1 MVGNW
6 IFTLRQRLVY
16 HFLTTARPVSMETAA
31 SMNVIHLPRVSTGLE
46 RTAEDNGTVGLY
58 LPGSPFSFV
67 PGRFHLIVWIIR
79 IKGIVVIH
87 DGRQVTR
94 KLDVPAL
101 GRHKGQ
107 QQSARHPSLFRLLH
121 RGARRVGR
129 QVQLGAGWEVQEV
142 LQAVVHT
149 SDGGERGLEGEV
161 LLFINPQASVL
172 LQVQVIQQHLP
183 TTRHTVHDV
192 RVQSGTHPSK
202 DLKGREEKKSW
213 TPKIIYKQRWKN
225 YIPLIE
231 VWWLDGQTK
240 NTPEW

>member
-6 IFTLRQRLVY
+6 IFTLRQCLAR

-46 RTAEDNGTVGLY
+46 RTAEDDRTVGLY

-79 IKGIVVIH
+79 IEGIVVIH
-87 DGRQVTR
+87 DSRQVTR
-94 KLDVPAL
+94 KLDVPTL
-101 GRHKGQ
+101 GWHKGQ
-107 QQSARHPSLFRLLH
+107 QQSARHPSLFCLLH
-121 RGARRVGR
+121 WGARRVGR

-142 LQAVVHT
+142 LQAVVHVG
-149 SDGGERGLEGEV
+149 DGGERGLEGEV
-161 LLFINPQASVL
+161 LLFVNPQATVL

-183 TTRHTVHDV
+183 TTWHAVHYV

-202 DLKGREEKKSW
+202 DLKGRETKKSW
-213 TPKIIYKQRWKN
+213 TPKIIYKQKWNLFLFLLQRCG
-225 YIPLIE
+225 
-231 VWWLDGQTK
+231 D
-240 NTPEW
+240 